1 MALFLTSYALLR
13 VLLFTEQGSNSSS
26 HVLVYAGLLSVGLVL
41 SVDTVLTPLWA
52 AATHRDPSGASLVGK
67 CVCVCGAT
75 FKRKGFV
82 RFLFVV
88 EKDLYMSPST
98 ATILVTVG
106 MFTLYGLSA
115 DRDKGTS
122 LSLLPH
128 GLFIM
133 ATLTALLQPE
143 FNLGEVNLHIS
154 LYMYL

>member
-1 MALFLTSYALLR
+1 
-13 VLLFTEQGSNSSS
+13 
-26 HVLVYAGLLSVGLVL
+26 
-41 SVDTVLTPLWA
+41 
-52 AATHRDPSGASLVGK
+52 
-67 CVCVCGAT
+67 
-75 FKRKGFV
+75 
-82 RFLFVV
+82 
-88 EKDLYMSPST
+88 MSPST